1 MNLDR
6 PKGLKAIRCRL
17 RLDHTWESP
26 PLHILVT
33 AEEGL
38 TVASCLDFT
47 VATHGDTIDEALEDL
62 KAMLAEH
69 VRDYIDRGIP
79 EKLIRPDAE
88 EYRKLFYK
96 LELQSQRRLLYRM
109 KPKSLSLSTR
119 MRRARQEEWV
129 YA

>member
-1 MNLDR
+1 MNHGK
-6 PKGLKAIRCRL
+6 PKGLKALRCKL
-17 RLDHTWESP
+17 RLDDTWESP

-33 AEEGL
+33 AEDEL

-88 EYRKLFYK
+88 EYWKLFYK
-96 LELQSQRRLLYRM
+96 LELRSERRFLNRM
-109 KPKSLSLSTR
+109 KSKSLLLSTR
-119 MRRARQEEWV
+119 RRRTRQEEWV